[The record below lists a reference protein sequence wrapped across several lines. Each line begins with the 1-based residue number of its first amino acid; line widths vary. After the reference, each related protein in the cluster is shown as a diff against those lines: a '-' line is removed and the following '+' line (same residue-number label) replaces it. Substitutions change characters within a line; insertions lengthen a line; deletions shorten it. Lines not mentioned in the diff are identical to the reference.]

1 MKNNW
6 AYYISGRK
14 LALVKQ
20 DNTTLEYKSPD
31 EAVTLGYKLE
41 IVTAPS
47 GTMDSADD
55 SIDVNEELA
64 LAVVEYVKSKFA
76 ENQAQFDKAEYHMKK
91 FKNRVYRYKNKQVGG
106 ARMVMTSKPFAIK

>member
-1 MKNNW
+1 MTNNW

-14 LALVKQ
+14 LAIVKQ

-31 EAVTLGYKLE
+31 ETVTNGYKIE
-41 IVTAPS
+41 MVTAP
-47 GTMDSADD
+47 TAVDSADD
-55 SIDVNEELA
+55 TINVNEELA

-76 ENQAQFDKAEYHMKK
+76 ENQGQFEQAEYHMKK

-106 ARMVMTSKPFAIK
+106 ARMMMTSKPFAIK